1 VSQNLAPI
9 LCKDS
14 RCSYHWH
21 HHSGPLLTA
30 NKHYYFWEGGVWEIY
45 HGCHASTVRF
55 SFGIPTTDLPCVLQ
69 RHFPLHGNKDNF
81 IVTCPP
87 WFRITSPPV
96 TERTDTAPL
105 ARSQLLC
112 YSLIHLLKTILLA
125 YLNWFACGMRSD
137 IIFTFPLRWNL
148 SNSPSC
154 PSSLNTAYRP
164 EIVRVDHG
172 WLQSLWP
179 NDSTH
184 GVRAK
189 LDTLSFC
196 FKTFCWLLRNIP
208 YEVLHLHHYLVSPE
222 VKPPELSSSW
232 PSYPFVTH
240 SWRGYSRE
248 IWRPFRLL

>member
-1 VSQNLAPI
+1 MCACVNVCAPNVCSAWSSEKGVRALGTGVTHGRELPALCSQNLVPI

-21 HHSGPLLTA
+21 HLSGPLLTA
-30 NKHYYFWEGGVWEIY
+30 NKHYYFWKGGVWEIY
-45 HGCHASTVRF
+45 HGCHASTVLF
-55 SFGIPTTDLPCVLQ
+55 SFGSPTTDLPCVLQ

-81 IVTCPP
+81 IVTWPP

-125 YLNWFACGMRSD
+125 YLNWFACRIRSD

-154 PSSLNTAYRP
+154 LSSLNTAYRP
-164 EIVRVDHG
+164 EIVRAE
-172 WLQSLWP
+172 
-179 NDSTH
+179 T
-184 GVRAK
+184 
-189 LDTLSFC
+189 
-196 FKTFCWLLRNIP
+196 
-208 YEVLHLHHYLVSPE
+208 
-222 VKPPELSSSW
+222 ELTASVIVTQRQHPW
-232 PSYPFVTH
+232 CPS
-240 SWRGYSRE
+240 
-248 IWRPFRLL
+248 